1 MIFTSEEEAYKF
13 YNTYAGKVGFS
24 IKKCHTKHTADG
36 TLSSKYFVCSNEGHK
51 NTNREYQPKKER
63 ASTRTCCNARV
74 QFYVSRE
81 GIWTMQRVILAHN
94 HSFVSPDKT
103 HMLRSQQ
110 RMTKADEHIISK
122 MRQAGVR
129 PTEIYDFFFQ
139 RWSGGAEN
147 VHFFEDGLQ
156 QHHWS

>member
-1 MIFTSEEEAYKF
+1 
-13 YNTYAGKVGFS
+13 
-24 IKKCHTKHTADG
+24 
-36 TLSSKYFVCSNEGHK
+36 
-51 NTNREYQPKKER
+51 
-63 ASTRTCCNARV
+63 
-74 QFYVSRE
+74 
-81 GIWTMQRVILAHN
+81 MQRVILAHN